1 MYSLTTRVFVYS
13 LKTGWTPL
21 MYAVANA
28 QPLAVVEALVE
39 RKADLEAKNTVRDLV
54 NDISLGLSEA
64 NLLPLTLLPLTLN
77 PNH

>member
-28 QPLAVVEALVE
+28 QSLAVVEALMAG
-39 RKADLEAKNTVRDLV
+39 KADLEAKNTVRDLV

-64 NLLPLTLLPLTLN
+64 TLLPFYPFT
-77 PNH
+77 PNLKP